1 MLDVIPLS
9 DRGHFC
15 TSLPF
20 RDRYPLIH
28 QHERILY
35 QNGSDLTVS
44 GGIHGQLTSL
54 EPAAFGATCPLPRVL
69 AKVASPNNS
78 GRSASAAATAEFAP
92 KSDIRAHA
100 LNR

>member
-54 EPAAFGATCPLPRVL
+54 EPAAFGAPSSLKGVP
-69 AKVASPNNS
+69 AKVRPPN
-78 GRSASAAATAEFAP
+78 
-92 KSDIRAHA
+92 
-100 LNR
+100 L